1 MFSFLGVLIL
11 YIEYMEVG
19 DWCYIALYITP
30 HLTLPRYL
38 VTFSAIVDDPNSPQ
52 NIIVWE
58 IRTGKKKRS
67 FLRGN
72 AEDWPIL
79 K

>member
-1 MFSFLGVLIL
+1 M
-11 YIEYMEVG
+11 
-19 DWCYIALYITP
+19 
-30 HLTLPRYL
+30 
-38 VTFSAIVDDPNSPQ
+38 TFSAIVDDPDSPQ

-58 IRTGKKKRS
+58 ICTGKKKRS
-67 FLRGN
+67 FMRGN